1 MKQRIANM
9 SHSLQQDPAVTVA
22 ISSMFNLTTLCETW
36 VVITKTGDGSD
47 GNDAE
52 ENTVRASVT
61 NTCSTCAE
69 SDLCESVFFFLYFF
83 FFSNGEN
90 KILTE
95 EGGADEHFCIAL
107 GSDWYHALL
116 LNASSSG
123 VGNQSANFGIKW
135 YVLPI
140 I

>member
-9 SHSLQQDPAVTVA
+9 SHSLQQDPALTVA

-52 ENTVRASVT
+52 ENSVRASVT

-69 SDLCESVFFFLYFF
+69 SDLCESFFFFLYFF
-83 FFSNGEN
+83 FSNGEN
-90 KILTE
+90 DILT
-95 EGGADEHFCIAL
+95 EGGADEYFCIVL
-107 GSDWYHALL
+107 GSTWYNALL
-116 LNASSSG
+116 LNASNSG
-123 VGNQSANFGIKW
+123 VGTQPTNFGIEW